1 MPNRA
6 GAERRSG
13 AVRAG
18 RHRVVSVS
26 QDDRATC
33 HPTAGEPLFIPR
45 LGYEQ
50 QRLIAI
56 LRDEG
61 VRMTA
66 APLYYTTPNPELA
79 LFAAGRA
86 SLGLA
91 LDPCGHHR
99 QLPFAARSS
108 SFRALPYGGSPAP
121 FDPDHDAISE
131 REFIELAVGATELQ
145 RNRGATLL
153 LTCAHLVGPVGSR
166 GRELDLRLA
175 RAAITHFRTQRM
187 DEPPL
192 QAANPA
198 RRAIYATIAVPV
210 LVLCDPGAALAL
222 ADAYLEL
229 PADGFWV
236 KLEGFDERARRAE
249 IRAGGAFLAELRD
262 GGRPVVGDQSGQLH
276 LGLLADGLSASIGL
290 AEGERFR
297 FPTDWK
303 QQSDANGDAVG
314 RRRSAYHP
322 KYLRAFRLGDAASS
336 RAFANASCRCAQH
349 GPTVAPSGR
358 QVEAHAAVVR
368 CRQAREAL
376 DGEVDERW
384 EWLLASAAMA
394 THTANDA
401 AVDAVAPAVFREL
414 LAGLDRRDE
423 RQRRAS

>member
-1 MPNRA
+1 M
-6 GAERRSG
+6 
-13 AVRAG
+13 
-18 RHRVVSVS
+18 S
-26 QDDRATC
+26 QDDRSIC
-33 HPTAGEPLFIPR
+33 HPTVEVPLFIPR

-79 LFAAGRA
+79 LFAAGP
-86 SLGLA
+86 SPLGLA
-91 LDPCGHHR
+91 LDPYGHHR

-108 SFRALPYGGSPAP
+108 SFRKLSYGGSLVA
-121 FDPDHDAISE
+121 FDPDRDPISDQ
-131 REFIELAVGATELQ
+131 EFIDLAIGATELQ

-153 LTCAHLVGPVGSR
+153 LTSAHLVGAVGSC

-175 RAAITHFRTQRM
+175 RAAITHFRSQRM
-187 DEPPL
+187 DEPPG

-198 RRAIYATIAVPV
+198 RREIYATIAVPV
-210 LVLCDPGAALAL
+210 SLLCDPAAALAL

-229 PADGFWV
+229 GADGFWV
-236 KLEGFDERARRAE
+236 KLAGFDERARRAE
-249 IRAGGAFLAELRD
+249 IRAGGSFLAELRD
-262 GGRPVVGDQSGQLH
+262 GGRPVVGDQPGQLH

-297 FPTDWK
+297 FPTNWK
-303 QQSDANGDAVG
+303 EQTNEHGNTAG

-322 KYLRAFRLGDAASS
+322 KYLRAFRLGDDASR
-336 RAFANASCRCAQH
+336 RAFTTASCRCGQHSAAQPPL
-349 GPTVAPSGR
+349 GS
-358 QVEAHAAVVR
+358 QVEAHAAIVR
-368 CRQAREAL
+368 CRQAHEAL
-376 DGEVDERW
+376 DGEIDERR

-394 THTANDA
+394 THTAHDA
-401 AVDAVAPAVFREL
+401 DVDAMAPVVFREL

-423 RQRRAS
+423 QHRRVG